1 MKLCNVGPLV
11 LEIVSKESTLGSC
24 PGSPPR
30 HPHCPPWWRSFHF
43 PSAHRRRHK
52 RCTWT
57 TKMRLPSYSKVRMT
71 SYPSRALWT
80 NCESSSNTSAWP
92 VCGPN
97 TRSNSKSYLRRRDNL
112 FQWDNFGFLIIPS
125 SWTCS
130 SIHLRSLLAPPA
142 PDCWLL
148 NSSKFFSSF
157 GWCQHQ
163 KRDDNCYKPTTFSSQ
178 CPK

>member
-1 MKLCNVGPLV
+1 M
-11 LEIVSKESTLGSC
+11 EYTLGSC

-57 TKMRLPSYSKVRMT
+57 LKMKLPSYSKVRMT

-80 NCESSSNTSAWP
+80 NCESSSKTSAWP

-97 TRSNSKSYLRRRDNL
+97 TRSNSKSYLRPRNNHFHEDS
-112 FQWDNFGFLIIPS
+112 FGFLITRT
-125 SWTCS
+125 SWTWS
-130 SIHLRSLLAPPA
+130 S
-142 PDCWLL
+142 
-148 NSSKFFSSF
+148 FFSPEVLVGPLDPEHVATAVVLVQLRPDQRPIQVLGGSELKLWQLAR
-157 GWCQHQ
+157 GQVSVKKTRSDC
-163 KRDDNCYKPTTFSSQ
+163 
-178 CPK
+178 